1 VRVHLTGA
9 AAGEKV
15 LGFYVTNST
24 YAYLSMKNG
33 DQFAKKFGGPTGTD
47 PDWFRLTVKA
57 WYNGALSIDFVDV
70 YLADF
75 RSADSTQDY
84 ILKTWKY
91 VSLKKLG
98 NVDSLTFALN
108 SSDVGSFG
116 MNTPAYFCL
125 DDLITSDGITTA
137 APIALNDA
145 ATVRYVDTAT
155 VSVLANDTIASPLRA
170 FVSVTSGPG
179 IIGATTSFDAQNR
192 LVYIPALGI
201 VSTDTV
207 VYTLCDEADS
217 CVTASV
223 VFNVRGVTNTGID
236 EFESSSIS
244 VYPNPAQATVRIS
257 AQDNITAL
265 TVIDISGRSIFTSKP
280 EATKEDMDITSWS
293 AGVYTIMIHTVNGVS
308 AKRLI
313 KD

>member
-1 VRVHLTGA
+1 
-9 AAGEKV
+9 
-15 LGFYVTNST
+15 
-24 YAYLSMKNG
+24 MKNG
-33 DQFAKKFGGPTGTD
+33 HQFAKKFGGPTGTD

-57 WYNGALSIDFVDV
+57 WYSGALSTDSVDV

-98 NVDSLTFALN
+98 NVDSLTFSLN

-125 DDLITSDGITTA
+125 DDLITSDGINTV

-145 ATVRYVDTAT
+145 ATVRYVDTAI
-155 VSVLANDTIASPLRA
+155 VSVLANDTIASPLLP

-179 IIGATTSFDAQNR
+179 IIGATASFDAQNR

-223 VFNVRGVTNTGID
+223 VFNVRGVTNTGI
-236 EFESSSIS
+236 EELETLSLS
-244 VYPNPAQATVRIS
+244 VYPNPAQANVRVS
-257 AQDNITAL
+257 AQDNISSL
-265 TVIDISGRSIFTSKP
+265 TVVDISGRAMLTSAP
-280 EATKEDMDITSWS
+280 ETSSVDMDIASWS
-293 AGVYTIMIHTVNGVS
+293 AGVYTVIVRTAAGVS